1 MREKPKEEEERKKKR
16 IFRLTKTKTKNFIG
30 TLLSLTKNSCRFY
43 NFVLLFKPKKT
54 IAFACNLLCVYQTK
68 KKCVR
73 HSTSPKKHHDPY
85 NPSTSTSNS
94 KYPPECKPNIND
106 LRQLFDSSRYEY
118 KRNVNP
124 GQAQSYY
131 DAKTSAADE
140 NILETKIGLTRN
152 IDFERAKQKFDKPTS
167 LRLNKI
173 HQVKPTNYT
182 KSGGYS
188 GGMRTNQSDSVGKK
202 HASDGS
208 KKDAYMNSSM
218 NLDELKVSDD
228 DVSKKLIEL
237 ALFFVVHVEIF
248 VLRFLCFV
256 VHLLFGCV
264 APFVV
269 NHYAC

>member
-1 MREKPKEEEERKKKR
+1 M
-16 IFRLTKTKTKNFIG
+16 N
-30 TLLSLTKNSCRFY
+30 
-43 NFVLLFKPKKT
+43 
-54 IAFACNLLCVYQTK
+54 TK
-68 KKCVR
+68 KICKCR
-73 HSTSPKKHHDPY
+73 HSTSPKKHDLY
-85 NPSTSTSNS
+85 NPSTSTTNS

-106 LRQLFDSSRYEY
+106 LRQLFDSSRYEF

-140 NILETKIGLTRN
+140 NILETKIGLSRN

-182 KSGGYS
+182 KSGYS
-188 GGMRTNQSDSVGKK
+188 GVRASDGVGKVVK
-202 HASDGS
+202 HSTTDGTAQLYESNNSRGS

-228 DVSKKLIEL
+228 DVSRVDRVG
-237 ALFFVVHVEIF
+237 F
-248 VLRFLCFV
+248 
-256 VHLLFGCV
+256 
-264 APFVV
+264 P
-269 NHYAC
+269 